1 MRVGRLCRV
10 AALTALVMAAPAGI
24 AAQSGPEPLRSLSV
38 GFEPARFY
46 AGEKVRA
53 LVALGPGNPGIP
65 AFSIDKGQGF
75 GALDAR
81 PELEILGASLSS
93 TKAGWLYSVT
103 FIAWAPG
110 VGTIPSLSIGGLR
123 FPAIEYAAIATTG
136 ADDRVPGPRRPQVDP
151 PGAALYLYASLAL
164 LAVIALLTLAFVY
177 WILPGARA
185 LLVAWRSREAFRL
198 LSRTLDWLDA
208 NVEGPER
215 EWYALLSRS
224 LRIYVA
230 RRLIPEA
237 EALTPAEIAALPPA
251 GLPENG
257 FKEGLSALLG
267 ESDQIRYAGRNAGTT
282 ARARATRQARDL
294 AGLVEGWEEVATKA
308 GADART

>member
-1 MRVGRLCRV
+1 MAAGLLCRI
-10 AALTALVMAAPAGI
+10 AALAALALAGAAGI
-24 AAQSGPEPLRSLSV
+24 AAQAGPEPSASLSV
-38 GFEPARFY
+38 GFQPARFH
-46 AGEKVRA
+46 AGEKARA
-53 LVALGPGNPGIP
+53 LVALGSGNPGVP
-65 AFSIDKGQGF
+65 PFSIDKGQGF

-81 PELEILGASLSS
+81 PELEILEASLSS
-93 TKAGWLYSVT
+93 TRSGWLYSVT
-103 FIAWAPG
+103 FIPWAPG
-110 VGTIPSLSIGGLR
+110 AGTIPALSIGGRR
-123 FPAIEYAAIATTG
+123 FPSIKFAAIATTG

-151 PGAALYLYASLAL
+151 PGTALYLYASLAL
-164 LAVIALLTLAFVY
+164 LAAFVLFALAFAY

-185 LLVAWRSREAFRL
+185 LLVAWRSREAFRI

-257 FKEGLSALLG
+257 FKDGLSSLLG
-267 ESDQIRYAGRNAGTT
+267 ESDRVRYAGLAAGSMG
-282 ARARATRQARDL
+282 RARATRQARDL
-294 AGLVEGWEEVATKA
+294 AGLVEGWEEVGTKA